1 MPRGAAADN
10 VAFVRAHRTAVDGL
24 LKELAIEMEMVSVTM
39 DFGRADAA
47 LLDMVA
53 AHLDAAIGSG
63 KYDALFRAQ

>member
-1 MPRGAAADN
+1 MPRGAATTWRSCA
-10 VAFVRAHRTAVDGL
+10 RIERRCEL
-24 LKELAIEMEMVSVTM
+24 RKELAIEMEMVSVTM